1 MRSQARQAGFTIIEL
16 LVSIGI
22 IAVLVG
28 LLVVVGRRAILTGR
42 ESAMRQTVQSVTQGI
57 EQFKQDH
64 RFLPPL
70 VADEE
75 ITGVTTTAT
84 YPTYRN
90 DDNRWQLSI
99 LNLSTADG
107 ATAGNRHREYA
118 RGYRNAVRLDADD
131 ENAPED
137 RRWSAY
143 ALGVYLAGSG
153 DVVYNES
160 SSTPK
165 AVMDGMPGVGNLE
178 PYQDGTFAQK
188 VDGRSGKQHKPRFD
202 DGRGGFKVFDVDVS
216 TGVSSKGRVEIRD
229 RNGVVVRYYRWLRG
243 DRLTAVETLK
253 DNSGRFRPDWLNI
266 PKVVGTS
273 EDESL
278 RSADYAV
285 VCAGPDG
292 VFGDLPN
299 EAPSS
304 LPADQYAALAGKVG
318 LASDATRAQ
327 LRDRARQDNIVES
340 GR

>member
-1 MRSQARQAGFTIIEL
+1 MRIQSRNSGFTIIEL

-42 ESAMRQTVQSVTQGI
+42 SSAMRQTVQSISQGI

-75 ITGVTTTAT
+75 ILGVTSTAT
-84 YPTYRN
+84 YPVFRN
-90 DDNRWQLSI
+90 DDNRWQLSR
-99 LNLSTADG
+99 LNLSAAEN

-118 RGYRNAVRLDADD
+118 RGFRNAVRLDADD
-131 ENAPED
+131 ESAPED
-137 RRWSAY
+137 RRWSSY
-143 ALGVYLAGSG
+143 SLGVYIAGAG

-160 SSTPK
+160 SSNPK
-165 AVMDGMPGVGNLE
+165 AVMDGQPGVGNLE
-178 PYQDGTFAQK
+178 PSPDGTFAQK
-188 VDGRSGKQHKPRFD
+188 VDGRSGKQYKPRFD

-216 TGVSSKGRVEIRD
+216 NGQVSRGRVEIRD
-229 RNGVVVRYYRWLRG
+229 RNGVPVRYYRWLRG
-243 DRLTAVETLK
+243 DRLPAVETLK
-253 DNSGRFRPDWLNI
+253 DASGRFRPDWLNI
-266 PKVVGTS
+266 PKIVGTS

-278 RSADYAV
+278 RSADYAL

-292 VFGDLPN
+292 VFGDLPS
-299 EAPSS
+299 ETPTA
-304 LPADQYAALAGKVG
+304 LPADQLAALYGKVG

-327 LRDRARQDNIVES
+327 FRDRAREDNVVES